1 MAMLLGIP
9 NSSYITLSD
18 HAGYGYRFG
27 ATVDK
32 KDIRTKGGKLF
43 TYITPASTFR
53 EFKIPLSYVN
63 SNDVSLINSY
73 FITGTDLR
81 FIEDDTHANSFF
93 NLRILGVRE
102 PFVAYNTPYFRQK
115 YSGEVTLQ
123 TYE

>member
-1 MAMLLGIP
+1 MAMLLGVP

-53 EFKIPLSYVN
+53 EFKIPLSFVN
-63 SNDVSLINSY
+63 SNDV
-73 FITGTDLR
+73 TGTDLR
-81 FIEDDTHANSFF
+81 FIEDDTFANSFY
-93 NLRILGVRE
+93 NVRILGVKE
-102 PFVAYNTPYFRQK
+102 PFVSYNEPYFRQK
-115 YSGEVTLQ
+115 YAGEVLLQ